1 MTTEDFIRTAI
12 AIRLQTGG
20 PFAAGAHTADVIE
33 VPAAGPGDAGRLEMV
48 TARVAVWSERGRVRG
63 ALLEL
68 VH

>member
-1 MTTEDFIRTAI
+1 MTPRDFIRTAI

-20 PFAAGAHTADVIE
+20 AFGNEPHSADVIE
-33 VPAAGPGDAGRLEMV
+33 VPSAEADEFGRCEMV

-63 ALLEL
+63 QLLEI